1 MANKFNV
8 NSTGSVPSGSAL
20 AYDSRGAGSYD
31 SVKQG
36 KAHTTS
42 TGGNGGKS
50 KASHPSPST
59 PVTNGAK
66 STPLK

>member
-8 NSTGSVPSGSAL
+8 NSRGSVPSGSAL

-36 KAHTTS
+36 KPHTTS
-42 TGGNGGKS
+42 KGGGGAS
-50 KASHPSPST
+50 KASHPAPAPT
-59 PVTNGAK
+59 VTNGAK